1 MGSSAAVEGPLSRW
15 SHGDGNDLAAFD
27 KIVAA
32 FEVGANSVVV
42 ETCDGRE
49 IRITAWRDLNTHRYV
64 SAYER
69 RTKIKSGMQDV
80 QVWAQSPAYKQ
91 CIADDAE
98 SCLEAALLE
107 VDRARLF

>member
-1 MGSSAAVEGPLSRW
+1 MGSSAALQGPLSSW
-15 SHGDGNDLAAFD
+15 SHGDGNDLAAFE
-27 KIVAA
+27 KIIAA

-49 IRITAWRDLNTHRYV
+49 IRITAWRDLNTHQYV

-80 QVWAQSPAYKQ
+80 QVWAHSPAYKQ
-91 CIADDAE
+91 CTADEAS
-98 SCLEAALLE
+98 SCLEAALIE